1 MTYGARFAA
10 IVVVGLAGCVPERPP
25 PSAPVTAATQGGPFE
40 VFAEG
45 MCPKLRVYEV
55 GDARWLVY
63 GTYGLEDTA
72 VGARDARRIVDPH
85 VAAGQSFV
93 VLDGEGEGSKR
104 EAAWFAGLPLD
115 DHGYVR
121 GDIDVGGRW
130 PDAAWLLRV
139 ETAQGPAESGVL
151 LERKRLY
158 YAWTGQAWHEDAHAR
173 DAATPGPRPPPFP
186 DDTICSDAGASAH
199 FANYASGRLPSGDTL
214 VVGRCEDD
222 LHRAKGGALIAS
234 ARAGEGQWHVALAPT
249 SPIFDSIVNFDVA
262 MRARDDV
269 FVSGYEPY
277 RTGRGP
283 TYLVHF
289 DGNAWAVTSV
299 PFGGQTVSAASS
311 PDGTL
316 WAIVE
321 WRDLWKRTPEGRWE
335 QVTLPA
341 PRAAGGEPAKM
352 RLLEV
357 DTTGAETWVHA
368 AYPVTLDD
376 GASARRH
383 VLYGTRHT
391 KRVIRCDKR
400 LPADRALQAER

>member
-1 MTYGARFAA
+1 MRTRFG
-10 IVVVGLAGCVPERPP
+10 VVVIAVAAYACGDERAPP
-25 PSAPVTAATQGGPFE
+25 RAPVAQASSGPFE

-45 MCPKLRVYEV
+45 LCPKLRVYEV

-63 GTYGLEDTA
+63 GTYGLEDTT
-72 VGARDARRIVDPH
+72 VGARDANRIADPH

-93 VLDGEGEGSKR
+93 ALKDGGVAR

-115 DHGYVR
+115 KAGYVE

-130 PDAAWLLRV
+130 PDAAWMLRV
-139 ETAQGPAESGVL
+139 ETAQGPAERGVL
-151 LERKRLY
+151 LQRRRAY
-158 YAWTGQAWHEDAHAR
+158 YSWQGSAWREDAHAR

-186 DDTICSDAGASAH
+186 DDTICADQGSSPSR
-199 FANYASGRLPSGDTL
+199 FENYASARLPSGDTL
-214 VVGRCEDD
+214 VVGRCEDE

-234 ARAGEGQWHVALAPT
+234 ARAGEGEWHVALAPT

-269 FVSGYEPY
+269 YVSAYEPY
-277 RTGRGP
+277 RSGRGP

-289 DGNAWAVTSV
+289 DGRAWSAATV
-299 PFGGQTVSAASS
+299 PFGGQTVSAAST

-316 WAIVE
+316 WTIVE

-335 QVTLPA
+335 EVTLAPPRTPA
-341 PRAAGGEPAKM
+341 GEPAKL

-357 DTTGAETWVHA
+357 ETTGDETWVHA

-376 GASARRH
+376 GAAARSH
-383 VLYGTRHT
+383 VLYGTRRVT
-391 KRVIRCDKR
+391 KPLRCDKR
-400 LPADRALQAER
+400 LPADRALTTEK